1 MLTGRRS
8 QRPGF
13 FILLVIAGFGLA
25 LGLLGC
31 SNKAKESAKSD
42 AQNAPPVSSPSAPLS
57 TDDPGASS
65 NAVGL
70 PA

>member
-1 MLTGRRS
+1 MTDRS
-8 QRPGF
+8 SHRPGF

-25 LGLLGC
+25 LGLPGC

-42 AQNAPPVSSPSAPLS
+42 ARECTPSTSPSAPLS
-57 TDDPGASS
+57 TADDPGASS

-70 PA
+70 P